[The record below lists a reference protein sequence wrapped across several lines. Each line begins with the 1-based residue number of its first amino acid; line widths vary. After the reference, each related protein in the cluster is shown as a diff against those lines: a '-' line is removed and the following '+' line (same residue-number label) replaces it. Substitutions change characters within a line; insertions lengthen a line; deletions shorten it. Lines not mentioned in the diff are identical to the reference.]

1 MASKILYDIRDNSI
15 IRCQAEPKGSAG
27 LPSIGALYKSARV
40 AEDDK
45 QYMDSIVIDKN
56 MLTKH
61 AKGQLRVVGIDGTT
75 TVKIKPTVK
84 ITPST
89 TELTANSVLTIDINI
104 QNILSIDN
112 ITSVDMRINDVN
124 FAIDVV
130 DGGGSMDI
138 ELQEVDTYTI
148 ECVDDRFMSN
158 PVEVEVV

>member
-1 MASKILYDIRDNSI
+1 MASKILYDTRDNSI
-15 IRCQAEPKGSAG
+15 LRCQPEPHGSAG
-27 LPSIGALYKSARV
+27 MPSLGGLLKSARV
-40 AEDDK
+40 PDNERD
-45 QYMDSIVIDKN
+45 YMDTLVIDKN